1 MFHILVARFLL
12 EANENIP
19 KKCDLND
26 VSLHFGQDCV
36 AHLQLGDVFDRPDV
50 TLVPALDANAGSN
63 GVMKRTAF
71 EYIESTILQTVREH
85 LAELDAR
92 CTRTACASWTITLG
106 RSVSSSRM

>member
-71 EYIESTILQTVREH
+71 EYIESTICRPCGSTLPNWMPSTCTCTEP
-85 LAELDAR
+85 AR
-92 CTRTACASWTITLG
+92 WRASAPATII
-106 RSVSSSRM
+106 S

>member
-36 AHLQLGDVFDRPDV
+36 AHLQL
-50 TLVPALDANAGSN
+50 
-63 GVMKRTAF
+63 VMYLTA
-71 EYIESTILQTVREH
+71 
-85 LAELDAR
+85 
-92 CTRTACASWTITLG
+92 
-106 RSVSSSRM
+106 RM